1 MIDTVVVGQ
10 PMQLDNSTMAQFTLR
25 SQCSKYARH
34 FHPNGD
40 GTVTVFQEV
49 YSPLAA
55 PGPNGRHFIVSK
67 NTLPI
72 ERARELWQEVKGY
85 GWE

>member
-1 MIDTVVVGQ
+1 MT
-10 PMQLDNSTMAQFTLR
+10 QFTLR

-40 GTVTVFQEV
+40 GTVTVFNEV
-49 YSPLAA
+49 YSPLAE
-55 PGPNGRHFIVSK
+55 PGPNGRHFIADK
-67 NTLPI
+67 KTLPI
-72 ERARELWQEVKGY
+72 ERARAFWRELKGY